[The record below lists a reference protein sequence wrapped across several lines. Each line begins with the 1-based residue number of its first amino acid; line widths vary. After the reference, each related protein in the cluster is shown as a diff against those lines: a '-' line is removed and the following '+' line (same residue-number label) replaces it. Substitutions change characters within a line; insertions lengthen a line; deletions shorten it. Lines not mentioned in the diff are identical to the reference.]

1 MDRFLLKNIIII
13 ILVLVNLFL
22 AASLLMRQNSA
33 VHSRRQTEA
42 QLTELFAADGMTL
55 EKSAFSKKTPPA
67 SFVLSR
73 SLQREREAAVFFLG
87 SSLIQEDQGGGTYT

>member
-22 AASLLMRQNSA
+22 AASLLMRQNSV
-33 VHSRRQTEA
+33 VHSRRQVET

-55 EKSAFSKKTPPA
+55 EKMHSPENHLRLLLSFPAVSSANGMLPSFS
-67 SFVLSR
+67 S
-73 SLQREREAAVFFLG
+73 AAV
-87 SSLIQEDQGGGTYT
+87 